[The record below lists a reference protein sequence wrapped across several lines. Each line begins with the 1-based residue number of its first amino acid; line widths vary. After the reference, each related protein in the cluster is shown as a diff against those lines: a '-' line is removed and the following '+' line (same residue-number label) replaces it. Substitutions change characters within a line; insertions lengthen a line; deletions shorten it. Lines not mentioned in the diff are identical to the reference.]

1 MARPRL
7 LTDDEVAELV
17 ARKEAGA
24 TYKALVAFYKKKS
37 GCAVSEEVIRN
48 NIRRYGKSMRKVRKD
63 NPRILF
69 LDIETAP
76 MLGFV
81 WGLWDNNV
89 ALNQLHKDW
98 HLLSWAAK
106 WRGSKEIMY
115 QDQSSLD
122 DIENDEELC
131 KGMWALMDEADILVT
146 QNGKKFDIKKL
157 NARFL
162 NWGLAPPSSYRQ
174 IDTFEIAKRK
184 FSFTSNKLEYM
195 AAKFTATKKMTQRKF
210 AGFELWKECLA
221 GNPKAWA
228 EMRKYNRQDIVTLEA
243 LYKRLAP
250 WEPSVQFNVYA
261 DEPENK
267 CNCGS
272 TKFTASGFH
281 LTNRSKHRRY
291 KCNGCGA
298 ETFDTENLI
307 TKETRKIL
315 RKRIP

>member
-1 MARPRL
+1 MANPRKF
-7 LTDDEVAELV
+7 TDAEIADLIS
-17 ARKEAGA
+17 RKEAGA
-24 TYKALVAFYKKKS
+24 TYKDLVRCYKKQS
-37 GCAVSEEVIRN
+37 GREVSEEVIRS
-48 NIRRYGKSMRKVRKD
+48 NIRRYGHNMRKVRKD

-106 WRGSKEIMY
+106 WQGNKEIMY

-122 DIENDEELC
+122 DIENDEDLC

-162 NWGLAPPSSYRQ
+162 HWGLPPPSSYRQ
-174 IDTFEIAKRK
+174 IDTLEIAKRK
-184 FSFTSNKLEYM
+184 FAFTSNKLEYM
-195 AAKFTATKKMTQRKF
+195 AAKFTKTKKMTQRKF

-221 GNPKAWA
+221 GNQKAWD

-250 WEPSVQFNVYA
+250 WDNAIQLNVYA
-261 DEPENK
+261 EDPKNI

-281 LTNRSKHRRY
+281 YSNRGKYKRW
-291 KCNGCGA
+291 KCNGCNA
-298 ETFDTENLI
+298 ETHDTENLI
-307 TKETRKIL
+307 SKEARKGL
-315 RKRIP
+315 RKRVV